1 MAYVSK
7 QWTDFDYEYP
17 NRYTIVHEDLTEEV
31 VYIRN
36 NFGTERVTGNAWEAS
51 EMNNM
56 ESRIDAA
63 FDSDE
68 DAIEDA
74 AGVNIADVYDPTSTY
89 DVGDYV
95 VHGGLLYKCN
105 TAIASAEAWTVA
117 HWTRCLVTEEMAIP
131 TEVTV
136 TGTLVAGATSI
147 TLSDAAIETTSWVM
161 PWASVF
167 GVMPV
172 SVVVATGSVTLT
184 FEAQSSDM
192 TVGVVVK

>member
-1 MAYVSK
+1 MAYISK

-17 NRYTIVHEDLTEEV
+17 GRYTIVHEDLSEEV

-36 NFGTERVTGNAWEAS
+36 NFGTERVTGNAWESS

-63 FDSDE
+63 FDADE

-74 AGVNIADVYDPTSTY
+74 AGVNIADLYDDTATY
-89 DVGDYV
+89 NVGDYC
-95 VHGGLLYKCN
+95 VHDGLLYKCN
-105 TAIASAEAWTVA
+105 TAIASAEAWTSA
-117 HWTRCLVTEEMAIP
+117 HWTRCIVTEEMS
-131 TEVTV
+131 TTGEVKV

-147 TLSDAAIETTSWVM
+147 TLSDASIETTSWVM
-161 PWASVF
+161 PWTSVW
-167 GVMPV
+167 GIMPLT
-172 SVVVATGSVTLT
+172 VVVATGSVTLT
-184 FEAQSSDM
+184 FEEQSSDM